1 MKMATEFY
9 QNILDALSREGRLRT
24 LHHSNDLNLLDCT
37 SNDYLA
43 LGSDENLRKEFISEI
58 VATES
63 IPAFGSGSSRLLYS
77 GKDYYAEFEEFLSDL
92 YGKEVLLFNSGYH
105 ANVGII
111 SALADANSL
120 IVSDQLVH
128 ASIIDGIRLSKAS
141 KRIFPHNDVDSLK
154 KILRE
159 EAGKFDRVFVVVE
172 SVYSMDGD
180 SAPLKEIVSLKTQ
193 FDNMILYVDEA
204 HAFGILG
211 KRGLGL
217 CEHLNIIEDVDI
229 LIATLSK
236 AAASMGAFAVISP
249 VLKNYLVNHSRSLI
263 FSTAIPP
270 VNILWSKFMVKRI
283 LGMEESRKHLAYIG
297 KEVSQFICNLT
308 GEGEV
313 HSSPIVPFMIGGN
326 KRTLRASAIMKENG
340 VLALPIRRPTVA
352 PGTERLR
359 ISLNSAMT
367 DSDIDRIKRGVLN
380 VAEDLSKKC

>member
-43 LGSDENLRKEFISEI
+43 LGSDENLRKEFINEI

-77 GKDYYAEFEEFLSDL
+77 GKDYYAEFEKFLSDL

-105 ANVGII
+105 ANVGIL
-111 SALADANSL
+111 SALADTNSL

-141 KRIFPHNDVDSLK
+141 KKIFPHNDVDSLK

-180 SAPLKEIVSLKTQ
+180 SAPLKEIVSFKAQ
-193 FDNMILYVDEA
+193 FNNMILYVDEA

-217 CEHLNIIEDVDI
+217 CEHLNVIEDVDI

-270 VNILWSKFMVKRI
+270 VNILWSKYMVKRI

-297 KEVSQFICNLT
+297 KEVSHFICNFT
-308 GEGEV
+308 GEGAV
-313 HSSPIVPFMIGGN
+313 HSSPIIPFMIGGN

-367 DSDIDRIKRGVLN
+367 DSDIDRIKRGVLS
-380 VAEDLSKKC
+380 VAEELSKKC

>member
-43 LGSDENLRKEFISEI
+43 LGSDENLRKEFINKI

-77 GKDYYAEFEEFLSDL
+77 GNDYYAEFEKFLSDL

-180 SAPLKEIVSLKTQ
+180 SAPLKEIVSLKAQ

-270 VNILWSKFMVKRI
+270 VNILWSKYMVKRI

-297 KEVSQFICNLT
+297 KEVSQFICNLN
-308 GEGEV
+308 GDGEV

-340 VLALPIRRPTVA
+340 VLALPIRLPTVA

-367 DSDIDRIKRGVLN
+367 DSDIDRIKRGVWS
-380 VAEDLSKKC
+380 VAEELSKKC